1 MVTHV
6 PNRKSEHSAQF
17 MEATLTPVPI
27 SFEQDLGIRV
37 AGEAHVFFLQFL
49 ANFGKVVD
57 LAVIDDPVSS
67 FRISHSAG
75 GQGGQIRDGET
86 PGFLNRS
93 PAVQARFR
101 TG

>member
-37 AGEAHVFFLQFL
+37 AGEAHVFFFQFL
-49 ANFGKVVD
+49 ANFSKVVD
-57 LAVIDDPVSS
+57 LAVVYDPVSG
-67 FRISHSAG
+67 FRVSHGLVAK
-75 GQGGQIRDGET
+75 GGQIKDGET
-86 PGFLNRS
+86 PVS
-93 PAVQARFR
+93 
-101 TG
+101 